1 MILSISEGRQW
12 KNMISAYKTKEID
25 QKEIQLAF
33 FASRRYDSA
42 IIHTGMGHFLKKPF
56 RHAKET
62 GAQWFR
68 EHGQSLMLFVG
79 VAASLILAFEGG
91 FLIGK
96 DRQSAPI
103 YIEEPADPCVCTT
116 VPSDQRGG
124 NALMQNSQNSVET
137 VAGDSDNLKDAGDK
151 ACVFV
156 GSRNSDKYHLPK
168 CSWAKRIKPEN
179 RICFTS
185 AADAESKG
193 YKPGCIE

>member
-1 MILSISEGRQW
+1 
-12 KNMISAYKTKEID
+12 
-25 QKEIQLAF
+25 
-33 FASRRYDSA
+33 
-42 IIHTGMGHFLKKPF
+42 MGPFLKKPF

-62 GAQWFR
+62 GAQWFQG
-68 EHGQSLMLFVG
+68 HGQSLILFVG
-79 VAASLILAFEGG
+79 VAASLMLAFEGG

-103 YIEEPADPCVCTT
+103 YVEKPADPCVCTT
-116 VPSDQRGG
+116 VPSDQRGEDT
-124 NALMQNSQNSVET
+124 LVQNSQNSVGT
-137 VAGDSDNLKDAGDK
+137 AAGDSDNLKDMGDQV
-151 ACVFV
+151 CVFV